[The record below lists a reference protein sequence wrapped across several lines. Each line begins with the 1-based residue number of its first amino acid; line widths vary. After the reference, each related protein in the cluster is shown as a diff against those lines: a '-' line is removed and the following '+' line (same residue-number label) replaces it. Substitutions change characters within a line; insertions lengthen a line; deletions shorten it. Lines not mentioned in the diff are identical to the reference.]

1 MRAKSPRRERRVLRD
16 EIRDQ
21 LIEQILNGKL
31 APGERIVEMRIA
43 QQFGVSQ
50 APVRE
55 ALRDLDLLG
64 FVVSSPFRGAIVR
77 QISVEELVQLYPI
90 RAVLEGLAARH
101 AASRM
106 SPATF
111 KKLEGLL
118 ATMRTA
124 AARGDHRRAVE
135 ADFAFHLTI
144 VEASGNRLLQQIWDR
159 MRLATTTFLTVSKS
173 HHSLREIVE
182 RHSSVVDALR
192 TRDPDAAE
200 RAMRFHIEEPGEW
213 LRAALE
219 EEAAEVDGKS
229 TVARAAIESAPLEK
243 GSMYDVST
251 WSVSRGGRRR
261 GGSRCAISHGA
272 SKISCP
278 TSSSRVRVS
287 RAGNR
292 SARAPGAPR
301 TAKYRHPER
310 RRRRLAAGEPALSGR
325 RSLRVISMRCR
336 LPDWRIASC
345 RRTADGGVKGVFVSL
360 NEGDL
365 FAYRVT
371 LDR

>member
-1 MRAKSPRRERRVLRD
+1 MTRAKNPRRERRVLRD

-101 AASRM
+101 AASRIN
-106 SPATF
+106 PATI

-124 AARGDHRRAVE
+124 AAKGDHRRAVE

-159 MRLATTTFLTVSKS
+159 MRLATTTYLTVSKS

-192 TRDPDAAE
+192 TKDPDAAE

-219 EEAAEVDGKS
+219 EEAAEVEQGKVTRKS
-229 TVARAAIESAPLEK
+229 RTNGAARK
-243 GSMYDVST
+243 
-251 WSVSRGGRRR
+251 RG
-261 GGSRCAISHGA
+261 
-272 SKISCP
+272 
-278 TSSSRVRVS
+278 VV
-287 RAGNR
+287 
-292 SARAPGAPR
+292 
-301 TAKYRHPER
+301 
-310 RRRRLAAGEPALSGR
+310 
-325 RSLRVISMRCR
+325 
-336 LPDWRIASC
+336 
-345 RRTADGGVKGVFVSL
+345 
-360 NEGDL
+360 
-365 FAYRVT
+365 
-371 LDR
+371 

>member
-1 MRAKSPRRERRVLRD
+1 MLRD

-21 LIEQILNGKL
+21 LIEEILSGRL

-43 QQFGVSQ
+43 QQFDVSQ

-101 AASRM
+101 AAKRIDA
-106 SPATF
+106 ATL

-118 ATMRTA
+118 TTMRTA
-124 AARGDHRRAVE
+124 AAKGDHRRAVE

-173 HHSLREIVE
+173 HHSLKEIVE
-182 RHSSVVDALR
+182 RHAAVVDALR
-192 TRDPDAAE
+192 TQDPETAE
-200 RAMRFHIEEPGEW
+200 RALRMHIEEPGTW

-219 EEAAEVDGKS
+219 EEAAANVIGGKA
-229 TVARAAIESAPLEK
+229 VRKRRA
-243 GSMYDVST
+243 
-251 WSVSRGGRRR
+251 GRRR
-261 GGSRCAISHGA
+261 
-272 SKISCP
+272 
-278 TSSSRVRVS
+278 
-287 RAGNR
+287 
-292 SARAPGAPR
+292 
-301 TAKYRHPER
+301 
-310 RRRRLAAGEPALSGR
+310 
-325 RSLRVISMRCR
+325 
-336 LPDWRIASC
+336 
-345 RRTADGGVKGVFVSL
+345 
-360 NEGDL
+360 
-365 FAYRVT
+365 
-371 LDR
+371 